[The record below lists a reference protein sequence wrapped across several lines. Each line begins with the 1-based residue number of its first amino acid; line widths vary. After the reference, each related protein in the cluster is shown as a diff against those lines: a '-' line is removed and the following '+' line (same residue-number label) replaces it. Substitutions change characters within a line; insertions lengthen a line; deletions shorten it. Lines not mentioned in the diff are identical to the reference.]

1 MAEEKKTPV
10 AGAKNPFAKEKLPD
24 ARITW
29 VQSYPRSG
37 NAWVRAFLHTY
48 MAERDSVDLTGMARA
63 FSHDSNSFI
72 FERFMREEVSKLKPA
87 DIGAK
92 RTDFLLRAC
101 HSSKNDLVMRSH
113 MLQTDWG
120 GQPTFLPQFSRAAVV
135 VIRDPRDIAISMA
148 ADMEIPID
156 ATIAN
161 MAQPQFA
168 LLSKGT
174 TPQPIGSWTRNVLSW
189 LSRPSMPRLFVRYE
203 DLLENPRKEFLRII
217 HFMNLRLDFGQLDKA
232 LDATTFEKLVEAEKE
247 DGYGGAHSAEKPYFR
262 AGHAGQWRDGG
273 LSLAQ
278 IQTIEQACAQAMV
291 VFGYDLET
299 VRVVSAGE
307 AEAARLAREA
317 EAAKDE
323 IVIDGEDGEG
333 ESEGESEG
341 DGES

>member
-1 MAEEKKTPV
+1 
-10 AGAKNPFAKEKLPD
+10 
-24 ARITW
+24 
-29 VQSYPRSG
+29 
-37 NAWVRAFLHTY
+37 
-48 MAERDSVDLTGMARA
+48 
-63 FSHDSNSFI
+63 
-72 FERFMREEVSKLKPA
+72 
-87 DIGAK
+87 
-92 RTDFLLRAC
+92 
-101 HSSKNDLVMRSH
+101 
-113 MLQTDWG
+113 
-120 GQPTFLPQFSRAAVV
+120 
-135 VIRDPRDIAISMA
+135 
-148 ADMEIPID
+148 
-156 ATIAN
+156 
-161 MAQPQFA
+161 
-168 LLSKGT
+168 
-174 TPQPIGSWTRNVLSW
+174 
-189 LSRPSMPRLFVRYE
+189 
-203 DLLENPRKEFLRII
+203 
-217 HFMNLRLDFGQLDKA
+217 MNLRLDFGQLDKA

-333 ESEGESEG
+333 ESESEG